1 MKVSSRHIEYVEQ
14 RQNVRMWRVYSEEGE
29 KMRSGYCELSTEE
42 QVTEGLNS
50 LWVALGNY

>member
-14 RQNVRMWRVYSEEGE
+14 RQNVRMWRVHSEEGE